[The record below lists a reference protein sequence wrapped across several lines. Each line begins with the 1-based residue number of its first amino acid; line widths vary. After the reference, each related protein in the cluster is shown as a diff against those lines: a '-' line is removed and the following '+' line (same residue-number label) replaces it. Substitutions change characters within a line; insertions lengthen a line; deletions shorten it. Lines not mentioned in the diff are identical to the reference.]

1 VKSEQWVMIGTDQ
14 RRRRVAADRLIEH
27 AAHSLAVD
35 VLAADA
41 EADDAAGKHVD
52 GHQDPP
58 AAKHDRLAT
67 KQVHA
72 PEAVLGLRE
81 ESEPGGTRAVRMI
94 GAAVC

>member
-1 VKSEQWVMIGTDQ
+1 MIGTDQ

-52 GHQDPP
+52 DHKDPM
-58 AAKHDRLAT
+58 AT
-67 KQVHA
+67 KQYRFA
-72 PEAVLGLRE
+72 TE
-81 ESEPGGTRAVRMI
+81 
-94 GAAVC
+94 

>member
-1 VKSEQWVMIGTDQ
+1 MIGTDQ

-67 KQVHA
+67 KQSTLQRLSLACAKKVSQEG
-72 PEAVLGLRE
+72 PERSG
-81 ESEPGGTRAVRMI
+81 
-94 GAAVC
+94 